1 MVIIVI
7 PISAK
12 LEHNTYYGHHM
23 KNRKRLYMTL
33 LNMFLEWMD
42 SMEVNAFYMNSDFQE
57 AFEDREDRCIQ
68 NFVDMVIINVRID
81 E

>member
-1 MVIIVI
+1 
-7 PISAK
+7 
-12 LEHNTYYGHHM
+12 
-23 KNRKRLYMTL
+23 MTL